1 MCGLNCNP
9 GVEVNW
15 WEVHEN
21 GSGNDL
27 EATWESCILVSSGW
41 NTNFLL
47 KRQMNNHFALW
58 LREAMQTAFC
68 LRVATWQ
75 WKRFLLG
82 RIKVVKDCDLPSRR
96 GGKDVQLRQTW
107 WRNCPIDMCKPTLWS
122 MTWTEKAELE
132 RTEWEFQP
140 AAATA
145 CKLAIVGPSEHFEEK
160 TFGTSGNHRNQTL
173 KNEIQLQD
181 MSDGT
186 G

>member
-41 NTNFLL
+41 NTNCFLL

-68 LRVATWQ
+68 LRVAM
-75 WKRFLLG
+75 K
-82 RIKVVKDCDLPSRR
+82 KVSAGPHQGCQR
-96 GGKDVQLRQTW
+96 
-107 WRNCPIDMCKPTLWS
+107 LWS
-122 MTWTEKAELE
+122 SFKEGRQRCSTKTDMVTELSN
-132 RTEWEFQP
+132 RRVSLHYDQW
-140 AAATA
+140 
-145 CKLAIVGPSEHFEEK
+145 LGPRK
-160 TFGTSGNHRNQTL
+160 QNL
-173 KNEIQLQD
+173 KEQNENSSQQLPQHVN
-181 MSDGT
+181 
-186 G
+186 

>member
-9 GVEVNW
+9 GVDVNL
-15 WEVHEN
+15 WEMHEN

-27 EATWESCILVSSGW
+27 EATWESCILISSGW
-41 NTNFLL
+41 NTNCFLL
-47 KRQMNNHFALW
+47 KRQMNNHFALC

-68 LRVATWQ
+68 LREAIQTAFCSREATWQ

-107 WRNCPIDMCKPTLWS
+107 WRNCPIYMCKPTLWS

-132 RTEWEFQP
+132 IWPKYSFVCFAYFLVPNPRLVVCFSRKCHKQ
-140 AAATA
+140 
-145 CKLAIVGPSEHFEEK
+145 
-160 TFGTSGNHRNQTL
+160 
-173 KNEIQLQD
+173 
-181 MSDGT
+181 
-186 G
+186 